1 MNLKFAKKNM
11 MQPCKTLFIKTLK
24 IWKMYKGIRKNKREN
39 LYDITLQKFIY
50 KNTEDLENI
59 QRNKKK

>member
-1 MNLKFAKKNM
+1 
-11 MQPCKTLFIKTLK
+11 
-24 IWKMYKGIRKNKREN
+24 MYKGIRKNKREN